1 MSIDWIFKIHH
12 MKKSYYP
19 SKWWWQRKKQ
29 SSASI
34 HFRNLEIKRNS
45 LTVFYG
51 KIGIGKTSLLNIL
64 GLMDNKIFTDKE
76 EVFFNMISQ
85 EGLTGHRYSEL
96 SLFDKEQIR
105 NRYFGFMF
113 QHDHL
118 IDKLTGWE
126 NIAIPLL
133 LKDPTKSLFAAKQ
146 EIKTLCQ
153 QIGFNDMIHKD
164 QKKSLL
170 DRSPSTYSGGQR
182 QRSAL
187 LRAIIHDPEVI
198 FADEPFASVDAEVI
212 KQILITFYRKIHE
225 GKTII
230 MVVHDT
236 YMHYFDDSKK
246 FINIHNIQ
254 DFINN

>member
-1 MSIDWIFKIHH
+1 MNNKDWIFKIHQ

-19 SKWWWQRKKQ
+19 SKWLWQRKKR
-29 SSASI
+29 SSTSI
-34 HFRNLEIKRNS
+34 NFRNLEIKRNS

-51 KIGIGKTSLLNIL
+51 KNGIGKTSLLNIF
-64 GLMDNKIFTDKE
+64 GLMDNNIFGDDGD
-76 EVFFNMISQ
+76 VFFNMITQ
-85 EGLTGHRYSEL
+85 DGLNGYRYSEL
-96 SLFDKEQIR
+96 SNLKKEMIR
-105 NRYFGFMF
+105 NLYFGFMF

-133 LKDPTKSLFAAKQ
+133 LKDTEKSLFAAIQDIKQ
-146 EIKTLCQ
+146 LCN
-153 QIGFNDMIHKD
+153 QIGFTDMIHEKN
-164 QKKSLL
+164 KKCLL

-198 FADEPFASVDAEVI
+198 FADEPFASVDSDVI
-212 KQILITFYRKIHE
+212 KQILITFYRKINE

-236 YMHYFDDSKK
+236 YKHYFDDTKK

-254 DFINN
+254 EFIK